1 MFSNRAP
8 PEQEDLK
15 ANIRRRNS
23 GDGDNHDR
31 GDDVQWASS
40 SRSAEIFITSLT
52 IFNQAVC
59 MLSGEEISRDWE
71 QPWFENY
78 KISDHIGYLNQV
90 RDQKLN

>member
-31 GDDVQWASS
+31 GDDVQWAFSS
-40 SRSAEIFITSLT
+40 ESAEIFITSLT
-52 IFNQAVC
+52 IFNRLVR

-71 QPWFENY
+71 QPSFENY
-78 KISDHIGYLNQV
+78 KISDHIGYQKQVWDQELN
-90 RDQKLN
+90 

>member
-31 GDDVQWASS
+31 GDDVQWAFSS
-40 SRSAEIFITSLT
+40 ESAEIFITSLT
-52 IFNQAVC
+52 IFNRLVR
-59 MLSGEEISRDWE
+59 MLSGEKLSRDWV
-71 QPWFENY
+71 QPPFESY
-78 KISDHIGYLNQV
+78 KISDHIG
-90 RDQKLN
+90 

>member
-31 GDDVQWASS
+31 GDDVQWASIS
-40 SRSAEIFITSLT
+40 ESAEIFITSLT
-52 IFNQAVC
+52 IFNRLVS
-59 MLSGEEISRDWE
+59 MLSGEEISRDWV
-71 QPWFENY
+71 QPPFESY
-78 KISDHIGYLNQV
+78 KISDHIG
-90 RDQKLN
+90 